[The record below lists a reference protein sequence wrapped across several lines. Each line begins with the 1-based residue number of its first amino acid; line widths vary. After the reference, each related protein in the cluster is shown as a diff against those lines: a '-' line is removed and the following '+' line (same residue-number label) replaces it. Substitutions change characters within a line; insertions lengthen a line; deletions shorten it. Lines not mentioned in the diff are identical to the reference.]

1 MSTKEVLVN
10 ISKRIMSDDKLREQ
24 DLDLSIRALAKM
36 LEEHIVVLDKK
47 EKVCS

>member
-1 MSTKEVLVN
+1 MSTKEMLVN
-10 ISKRIMSDDKLREQ
+10 ASKRILSDDKLREQ

>member
-1 MSTKEVLVN
+1 MSTKEMLVN
-10 ISKRIMSDDKLREQ
+10 ASKRILSDDKLREQ

-36 LEEHIVVLDKK
+36 LEEHIVVFDKK

>member
-1 MSTKEVLVN
+1 MSTKEILVN
-10 ISKRIMSDDKLREQ
+10 ASKRILSDDKLREQ